1 MLSTRSSKVL
11 PRKVMAAAHVPEQL
25 ATSDFAPG
33 AVLRTKLESEIR
45 HWTKFIDEKGIK
57 PE

>member
-1 MLSTRSSKVL
+1 MMSAQQ
-11 PRKVMAAAHVPEQL
+11 P
-25 ATSDFAPG
+25 DFAPV

-45 HWTKFIDEKGIK
+45 DWTKFIDEKGIK